1 MISIDSVKFD
11 FQADNE
17 LFAQRLNAR
26 WDYSYEKIF
35 EGVWKETMCRYDRE
49 DKVIIIEH
57 LPLDLGILKEE
68 EFDERFA
75 ERLRVAL
82 HEYCQK
88 WLSEDTSY

>member
-57 LPLDLGILKEE
+57 SIWV
-68 EFDERFA
+68 F
-75 ERLRVAL
+75 
-82 HEYCQK
+82 
-88 WLSEDTSY
+88 